1 MPQAMYKR
9 EKKVH
14 LTTSAV
20 KIGYKHLWNSK
31 FNFWML
37 KQPHPFL
44 RLCTLHSSS
53 VSENTEKKRTK
64 KKAMGPKAPYLY
76 HHSKRQLKRPIHQLN
91 SPLFTYEAIGLASF
105 FCLQKACS
113 RRQVLSFSTKSHF
126 AVLCFHSTS
135 GLSKFFSSSKN
146 KCLFKRE
153 SRRTR
158 QYLTY
163 QPYQARQKPILE
175 LQDDT
180 LEATSPNDK

>member
-1 MPQAMYKR
+1 MPQAR
-9 EKKVH
+9 EKRKCISLPVPSRSG
-14 LTTSAV
+14 TSTSGTASDTFGCLNNHTLSCASAPP
-20 KIGYKHLWNSK
+20 IH
-31 FNFWML
+31 
-37 KQPHPFL
+37 L
-44 RLCTLHSSS
+44 RLAR
-53 VSENTEKKRTK
+53 KRIK
-64 KKAMGPKAPYLY
+64 QQKGNGAFSPLFIP
-76 HHSKRQLKRPIHQLN
+76 QLKRPIHQRN

-113 RRQVLSFSTKSHF
+113 RRQVLFSMKSHF
-126 AVLCFHSTS
+126 AVLCLHYTS

-175 LQDDT
+175 LQDD
-180 LEATSPNDK
+180 